1 MKFCQATY
9 NDFYTFLHVCYY
21 ASKEFTKVERR
32 RENII
37 IISVLVSSH
46 STKKSCSTKEVSL
59 ASQLFTGWHFLG
71 ECTKIQ
77 DVGLRFFKSKNF
89 VLSMAQSWLRET
101 KYYLNSREIAV
112 NFSGGTMTKT
122 LHSQHKTPGSIPGQ
136 GARYHKP
143 QLKILHSTTK
153 TNKYINFFAMKTL
166 NGFHTNQ
173 TY

>member
-1 MKFCQATY
+1 MLLCLKRIYKSRKEEGKY
-9 NDFYTFLHVCYY
+9 NNYICV
-21 ASKEFTKVERR
+21 S
-32 RENII
+32 
-37 IISVLVSSH
+37 VSSH

-59 ASQLFTGWHFLG
+59 AGQLEISQDGISLVNVQRSRIW
-71 ECTKIQ
+71 
-77 DVGLRFFKSKNF
+77 VSRFFKSRNF
-89 VLSMAQSWLRET
+89 ILSMAQSWLRET

-153 TNKYINFFAMKTL
+153 TNKYINFFCYE
-166 NGFHTNQ
+166 NS
-173 TY
+173 